1 MKKTSL
7 SSNSVLAKMSIGYF
21 ADGPWAQN
29 ALRLFLDDEEI
40 EIKFICP
47 RYNQPDRELE
57 RMAVKH
63 GIDLIKNRNINS
75 AEFIVKVEAYDCDL
89 FVSLSFNQIFKKQ
102 LIYLPPYS
110 TINCHAG
117 KLPFYR
123 GRNILNWCL
132 INDGKEFGITVH
144 YIDEGI
150 DTGDIILQRCFPIT
164 DQDTYA
170 TILDRAHIECA
181 NLLYSAVKQI
191 HAGTADRIPQSI
203 IHSVGFYCGKRKPG
217 DEIINWKDTSRSIF
231 NLVRAVCSPG
241 PMALSYLNGE
251 VIRINKVKLVPDA
264 PTYKGIPGQVIGESD
279 EGFLVKTKDSFIKV
293 VEYQYSGTIRM
304 GNRFSGSSNEDD

>member
-1 MKKTSL
+1 MK
-7 SSNSVLAKMSIGYF
+7 IGYF

-29 ALRLFLDDEEI
+29 ALRLFLDDESI
-40 EIKFICP
+40 KIKFICP
-47 RYNQPDRELE
+47 RYRRPDRDLE
-57 RMAVKH
+57 SMAVKY
-63 GIDLIKNRNINS
+63 GINLIKNRNVNS
-75 AEFIVKVEAYDCDL
+75 VEFIKKVKTYVCDL
-89 FVSLSFNQIFKKQ
+89 FVSLSFDQIIRKQ

-132 INDGKEFGITVH
+132 INDENEFGITVH

-150 DTGDIILQRCFPIT
+150 DTGDIITQRCFPIT

-170 TILDRAHIECA
+170 TMLDRAHIECA

-191 HAGTADRIPQSI
+191 QAGTADRIPQSI
-203 IHSVGFYCGKRKPG
+203 IHPVGSYCGKREPG
-217 DEIINWKDTSRSIF
+217 DEIINWNDTSRSIF

-251 VIRINKVKLVPDA
+251 AIRINKVDLIPDA
-264 PTYKGIPGQVIGESD
+264 PTYIGIPGQVIGKSD
-279 EGFLVKTKDSFIKV
+279 EGFLVKTKDSFIRV
-293 VEYQYSGTIRM
+293 VEYQYLGTIQM
-304 GNRFSGSSNEDD
+304 GNRLSGGSNEVGCPSNDRF